1 MKKQTNKKRTQISR
15 RDGPNVYNV
24 MMANIKAM
32 IILKLDTLVERKD
45 FEEKESVLYLHL
57 SKLYFSCRQQ
67 LELFK
72 I

>member
-1 MKKQTNKKRTQISR
+1 MKKQTSKKRKQTGR
-15 RDGPNVYNV
+15 REGPNVYNV

-57 SKLYFSCRQQ
+57 SKLYISCRQQ
-67 LELFK
+67 LELLK